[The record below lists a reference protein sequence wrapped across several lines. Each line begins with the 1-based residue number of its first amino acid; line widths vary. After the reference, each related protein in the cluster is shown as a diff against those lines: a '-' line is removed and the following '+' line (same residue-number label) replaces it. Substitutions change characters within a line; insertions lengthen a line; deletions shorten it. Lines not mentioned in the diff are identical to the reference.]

1 MATSRIQ
8 QLADRFSKKL
18 DIIKSAQEAPVA
30 PTVTEEAPNYNQIAK
45 ELNSV
50 IQGFLAR
57 NQMKMA
63 TTKPAIQEQ
72 SANQQGTIAVG
83 FIIPTNEYDAYMR
96 KLHNEIQKLQQKYP
110 GINLRAVYDI
120 NDPRK
125 AKI

>member
-1 MATSRIQ
+1 
-8 QLADRFSKKL
+8 
-18 DIIKSAQEAPVA
+18 
-30 PTVTEEAPNYNQIAK
+30 
-45 ELNSV
+45 
-50 IQGFLAR
+50 
-57 NQMKMA
+57 MKMA